1 MKVLNE
7 LEVSFKSDELE
18 IIMKVN
24 EVDEIKEEEDKD
36 VG

>member
-24 EVDEIKEEEDKD
+24 EVDEIKEEEDED

>member
-1 MKVLNE
+1 MNE

-24 EVDEIKEEEDKD
+24 EVDEIKEEEDED

>member
-18 IIMKVN
+18 IIMRVN
-24 EVDEIKEEEDKD
+24 EVDEIKEEEDED